1 MSGDNNILVARHE
14 DDDREV
20 VVTRYPTKAESNR
33 MDLWFAL
40 GRYLEE
46 DKDKGEEALAEAKAA
61 ILALVELALTH

>member
-1 MSGDNNILVARHE
+1 MSEGNNILVARHVDE
-14 DDDREV
+14 DREV
-20 VVTRYPTKAESNR
+20 VVIRYPTKTESDR